1 MTDFFDSEEF
11 QNLWSDSCE
20 NLRFSDFSLCF
31 VLKSKSERLDSNCSD
46 KFKQKILELVYGQ
59 DADGPEF
66 VCSNNFIAASFYT
79 FDKLWKKKESGKWRD
94 EINGL
99 IRLSSNT
106 ILYILG
112 WRSSDG
118 HKMLPLFV
126 SCGNLLEEND
136 FVALEEQIIEYLG
149 KNLHGYFDN
158 NSIDDAVSLK
168 FINNI
173 NYASQEEIVKSTIYD
188 AISFKP
194 ICSNESLPILANAL
208 MDFSIKFSEKDDMG
222 TYRNYLVQDKGTIIG
237 VDDKEN
243 AILDTKILGYYKNS
257 PKGIQI
263 RNYEVKARQEIV
275 LCPTL
280 INEAAFTISLDD
292 IDFDSKKDSLLRKVL
307 LHELSHLLLDS
318 SINYRHFYGC
328 DFTTPNNDFHREIE
342 LRAIEESLANYLCLW
357 YCAKIYGTN
366 SDTFRVADY
375 FIRNCQPLM
384 YKFGTKQYNAN
395 VDWTKWLDKKKGTF
409 TPEFLS
415 KAKEWYDVFVVGN
428 KPYTADDYNQLF
440 ND

>member
-1 MTDFFDSEEF
+1 M
-11 QNLWSDSCE
+11 
-20 NLRFSDFSLCF
+20 
-31 VLKSKSERLDSNCSD
+31 
-46 KFKQKILELVYGQ
+46 
-59 DADGPEF
+59 
-66 VCSNNFIAASFYT
+66 
-79 FDKLWKKKESGKWRD
+79 
-94 EINGL
+94 
-99 IRLSSNT
+99 
-106 ILYILG
+106 YILG

-257 PKGIQI
+257 PKDIQI